1 VVIVGREVVG
11 LQRAGRMLKL
21 PEVQTSSQTEPSEER
36 PFVRGASGVG
46 REGSLPPR
54 IGSLLVVI
62 SNEDFYDRNVIVK
75 KKFFFYIGL
84 RAFNPRARSFPHSC
98 PK

>member
-1 VVIVGREVVG
+1 MTLASAAASASTQVVIVGREVVG

-75 KKFFFYIGL
+75 KKFFF
-84 RAFNPRARSFPHSC
+84 
-98 PK
+98 